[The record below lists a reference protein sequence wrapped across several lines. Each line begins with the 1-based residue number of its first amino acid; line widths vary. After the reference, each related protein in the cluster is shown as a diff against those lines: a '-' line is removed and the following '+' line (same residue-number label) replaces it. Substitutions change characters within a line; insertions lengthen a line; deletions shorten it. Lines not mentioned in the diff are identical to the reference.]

1 MRLLENSLSLGAHL
15 IFDDR
20 LRRGGRRSYLRRFWL
35 PKEPVSLALTLWFSF
50 SMKALGF
57 RSSTILIIPSPK
69 LLIGFVICL
78 ALSVLRI
85 LNSTWYSILWGCMCV
100 NFCFVWLPR
109 KWGKRRLEIRDS
121 WISWA
126 MLVLIFGRLV
136 FFFKKIFWQFL
147 GNQMVAFWGFW
158 LLVTL
163 RVGLIAGWS

>member
-1 MRLLENSLSLGAHL
+1 MKLPSRTLQRIFGILSCFLSLIL
-15 IFDDR
+15 SIDISQKR
-20 LRRGGRRSYLRRFWL
+20 WLWL
-35 PKEPVSLALTLWFSF
+35 PKEPVSLALILWFSF

-69 LLIGFVICL
+69 LLIGFVICS

-85 LNSTWYSILWGCMCV
+85 LNSTWYSILFVCV

-109 KWGKRRLEIRDS
+109 KWGKRRLEIRYS

-136 FFFKKIFWQFL
+136 FF
-147 GNQMVAFWGFW
+147 
-158 LLVTL
+158 
-163 RVGLIAGWS
+163 